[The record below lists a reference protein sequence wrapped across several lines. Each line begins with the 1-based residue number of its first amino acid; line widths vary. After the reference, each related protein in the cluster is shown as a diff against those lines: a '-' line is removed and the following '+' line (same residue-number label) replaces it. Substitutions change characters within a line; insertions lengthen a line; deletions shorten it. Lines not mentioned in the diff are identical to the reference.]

1 MMMLSLDILRDIFLG
16 SVWSAIIW
24 TSAFGAIGLTSVVE
38 GHQRR
43 ERAKVPAGNGAVQ
56 PYDWQVHG
64 L

>member
-1 MMMLSLDILRDIFLG
+1 MFILDVLREIFFG
-16 SVWSAIIW
+16 SFWSGIVWVP
-24 TSAFGAIGLTSVVE
+24 AFGVLGLTFMVE

-43 ERAKVPAGNGAVQ
+43 ERAKAPAGRGAVQ